1 MKPQLLIID
10 DDEQMLKMLVIALR
24 RSGIDVATA
33 ASGEEGLQQF
43 AALAPDLVIVDIAMP
58 LMNGYEVIR
67 RIRQADQQGQRAG
80 IIVLTAHTPAMLDY
94 DLDDIE
100 IDLFLTKPVPPAELL
115 DIIWRVLQD
124 RAGEPLRS

>member
-1 MKPQLLIID
+1 LKPQLLIID

>member
-80 IIVLTAHTPAMLDY
+80 VIVLTAHTPAMLDY

>member
-1 MKPQLLIID
+1 
-10 DDEQMLKMLVIALR
+10 MLVIALR

-80 IIVLTAHTPAMLDY
+80 VIVLTAHTPAMLDY